1 MYKIQDAGDWL
12 SFLQERAMEENEK
25 RLIEETH
32 KLMGEEKGNAFLK
45 TFGMG
50 PTYKSKPRKTVL
62 CPNCL
67 KQNAYYREDHPD
79 TDMNEINLYCPDCGY
94 NTA

>member
-1 MYKIQDAGDWL
+1 
-12 SFLQERAMEENEK
+12 MEENEK

-32 KLMGEEKGNAFLK
+32 
-45 TFGMG
+45 
-50 PTYKSKPRKTVL
+50 RKTVL

-67 KQNAYYREDHPD
+67 KQNAEYRENHPD